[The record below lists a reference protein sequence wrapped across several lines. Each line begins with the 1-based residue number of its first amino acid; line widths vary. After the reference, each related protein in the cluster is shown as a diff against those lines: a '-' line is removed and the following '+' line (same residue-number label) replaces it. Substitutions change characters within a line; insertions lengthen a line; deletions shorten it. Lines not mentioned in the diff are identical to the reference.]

1 VTTNPI
7 SDHAIAYVRGQAT
20 AVMTTTCQIF
30 SREVPEAY
38 DEETLVYTAA
48 GLAQMVYEGVCRIW
62 EVANSSSVIVG
73 DTDVYQQTTNLS
85 IPWDTTAV
93 IKRYDEVIIVDEP
106 NDPQM
111 AGRRYEIQTVAKAGA
126 MRATRRFEVTGIM

>member
-1 VTTNPI
+1 MTTNPI
-7 SDHAIAYVRGQAT
+7 STHAIDYVRGQAT

-48 GLAQMVYEGVCRIW
+48 GLAEMVYEGVCRIW
-62 EVANSSSVIVG
+62 ELAGGSSFVVSE
-73 DTDVYQQTTNLS
+73 TDIYQQSTQLS

-93 IKRYDEVIIVDEP
+93 IKRYDEVIIVDDP

-111 AGRRYEIQTVAKAGA
+111 AGKRYEIQTVAKAGA